1 VKPGE
6 QPAPL
11 TPTTVDGAPDVGER
25 VNEVIAAPAEPAAA
39 HPAAMTIAARAGT
52 RRERRSR
59 IASSIGTSVVTY

>member
-1 VKPGE
+1 
-6 QPAPL
+6 
-11 TPTTVDGAPDVGER
+11 